1 MERSAFDALFTTERL
16 QILKVLLPCLPPDK
30 QGGLAVYIKMQE
42 LFYTMDL
49 VRNSPHRLR
58 NALGPAPTGASLFEQ
73 ILPFCSPSQRDQI
86 RQFQQM
92 SQQMDSMREM
102 MEMVQMMQSMFP
114 EGMNPEDMDISQMM
128 GMFSAGM
135 GTPDFSAFSAQ
146 DSTAQH
152 GDGEPSPTEDKG
164 APNPDRGSDSAL
176 DSGTQNPDRELSP
189 APDSGTQNPDR
200 EPSPAPGSGFQT
212 PAGAPSPPQRTEE
225 QNTYGEPYSVS
236 NADRMDSDGVAFP
249 TWNTNDRFPMG

>member
-16 QILKVLLPCLPPDK
+16 QILKVLLPCLPPDR

-58 NALGPAPTGASLFEQ
+58 DALGPAPTGETLFEQ

-135 GTPDFSAFSAQ
+135 GAPDFSAFSAQ
-146 DSTAQH
+146 DSGAQH
-152 GDGEPSPTEDKG
+152 GDGEPSPTQDKG
-164 APNPDRGSDSAL
+164 APNPDS
-176 DSGTQNPDRELSP
+176 ELSP
-189 APDSGTQNPDR
+189 PPD
-200 EPSPAPGSGFQT
+200 PSAET
-212 PAGAPSPPQRTEE
+212 PAGNPSPPSSTEE
-225 QNTYGEPYSVS
+225 PDAYREPFSVLNTNG
-236 NADRMDSDGVAFP
+236 MDSDGIAFP
-249 TWNTNDRFPMG
+249 SWNTNDRSPT